1 VKSVVYR
8 RKAAGAGGLSAPELA
23 SLLLDALLEADETT
37 AGGPSPPPLDE
48 QLTRALEEAAAR
60 AGLDEAVSGE
70 ELLERLRTAGWLQRE
85 EGGVDYQLAPQ
96 LLRALELKA
105 LRRLL
110 APPLRA
116 GGGWPRSGGR
126 GPHEPHGPEEA
137 WRWGEPLR
145 LDAAATIKAIL
156 PRSVAEMRLE
166 DLRVRA
172 GEGGRRLAVTLLLD
186 CSHSMVLYGRD
197 RFAPAK
203 RAALALAHWVRAAG
217 GWLQAYCIHD
227 RADPIA
233 EGRLPFVRVLP
244 SHTNTAAALSQAHD
258 WLKRRPAEERV
269 AILITDGRPT
279 AVETAAGEIYKNA
292 WGQDPL
298 IREKTLAAAVR
309 LRKLGAELQ
318 IYLLGE
324 EEEARSFNAE
334 MARRARGRLV
344 LTDESSLGAR
354 ILLDLEERRPA

>member
-1 VKSVVYR
+1 M
-8 RKAAGAGGLSAPELA
+8 AAPDLA
-23 SLLLDALLEADETT
+23 RLLLDALLEGDETAA
-37 AGGPSPPPLDE
+37 AGPLPLPEEED
-48 QLTRALEEAAAR
+48 LTRRLEAAQE
-60 AGLDEAVSGE
+60 GCDEARVVSGE
-70 ELLERLRTAGWLQRE
+70 ELLERLRGLGWLRRE
-85 EGGVDYQLAPQ
+85 EGGVAYELAPQ

-105 LRRLL
+105 LRSLFK
-110 APPLRA
+110 PPLRRQ
-116 GGGWPRSGGR
+116 GSWPYSGGR

-145 LDAAATIKAIL
+145 LDAAATIKAVL
-156 PRSVAEMRLE
+156 PRKFSDLRLD

-172 GEGGRRLAVTLLLD
+172 GEGGRRLAVALLLD
-186 CSHSMVLYGRD
+186 CSHSMVLYGGD

-227 RADPIA
+227 RAEEVA

-244 SHTNTAAALSQAHD
+244 SHTNIAAALSRAHD

-279 AVETAAGEIYKNA
+279 AVETASGEVYKNA
-292 WGQDPL
+292 WGMDPL
-298 IREKTLAAAVR
+298 IKERTLAAAVR

-318 IYLLGE
+318 IYLLGD

-344 LTDESSLGAR
+344 STDAAGSGTR
-354 ILLDLEERRPA
+354 ILLDLEERPPA